1 MYGYKIRS
9 HCLAFCRGVRLV
21 PGSSWSEAAEA
32 NHAPVIT
39 AAVPQCQVQVRFLDQ
54 AHPFYG
60 CVVLT
65 SNVTRLEKISGIVPA
80 EFESTVTADW
90 LGSKKQD
97 PNFGQENW
105 ALYA

>member
-1 MYGYKIRS
+1 MSKTGSK
-9 HCLAFCRGVRLV
+9 CR
-21 PGSSWSEAAEA
+21 AA
-32 NHAPVIT
+32 
-39 AAVPQCQVQVRFLDQ
+39 
-54 AHPFYG
+54 
-60 CVVLT
+60 
-65 SNVTRLEKISGIVPA
+65 EKISGIVPA